1 MRRWAAFLLA
11 GILSAAGVNAFAQ
24 SQPQAGRIYRVGFL
38 AMGSPAVTE
47 PMLGHFRRAMSE
59 LGYVEGRNL
68 VIEQRWTDGTTE
80 RLPELAGQLVAAK
93 VDLILAWGTPPV
105 GAAKQVTKTTPVVM
119 VGVADPIGAGFVPS
133 LAKPGGNLTGVTNL
147 ASDHS
152 GKILELLTQVVPNVR
167 TMAVLRNPGN
177 AAHASLLR
185 DVESAARARQVQLQA
200 FAASRPDEL
209 DAAFAS
215 IARAKVEAVVFLAD
229 PMFFGQRHRIAEL
242 ALRHR
247 VATGFARRENVDAGG
262 LLAYGPSLS
271 QQIGR
276 AATFVDRILRGAH
289 PSELPVEQPTRLEFI
304 LNLKTARALGLSI
317 PSSIFMR
324 ADEVIE

>member
-1 MRRWAAFLLA
+1 MRRWRAILL
-11 GILSAAGVNAFAQ
+11 GCLLLAAGVTGFAQ
-24 SQPQAGRIYRVGFL
+24 PQQAGRTYRVGFL

-47 PMLGHFRRAMSE
+47 PMLGHFRSAMSE

-133 LAKPGGNLTGVTNL
+133 LARPGGNLTGVTNI

-167 TMAVLRNPGN
+167 TVAVLRNPGN
-177 AAHASLLR
+177 GAHGSLLR
-185 DVESAARARQVQLQA
+185 DVETAARSRQVQLQVFTA
-200 FAASRPDEL
+200 GKPDDLE
-209 DAAFAS
+209 ATFAS
-215 IARAKVEAVVFLAD
+215 IGRAKADAVVFLAD
-229 PMFFGQRHRIAEL
+229 PMFFGQRTQIAEL
-242 ALRHR
+242 ALRYR
-247 VATGFARRENVDAGG
+247 LPTGFARRENVDAGG

-271 QQIGR
+271 QQIRR

-289 PSELPVEQPTRLEFI
+289 PADLPVEQPTRLELVI
-304 LNLKTARALGLSI
+304 NARTAKALGIAI
-317 PSSIFMR
+317 PQSIFMR

>member
-1 MRRWAAFLLA
+1 MRRWGAILL
-11 GILSAAGVNAFAQ
+11 GGVLSVASLTASAQ
-24 SQPQAGRIYRVGFL
+24 SQEAGRTYRVGFL

-47 PMLGHFRRAMSE
+47 PMLGHFRMAMSE

-80 RLPELAGQLVAAK
+80 RLPELAAQLVAAK

-133 LAKPGGNLTGVTNL
+133 LARPGGNLTGVTNI

-167 TMAVLRNPGN
+167 TVAVLRNPGN
-177 AAHASLLR
+177 AAHGSLLR
-185 DVESAARARQVQLQA
+185 DVETAARSRQVQLQVFVA
-200 FAASRPDEL
+200 NSPDEL
-209 DAAFAS
+209 DTTFAS
-215 IARAKVEAVVFLAD
+215 IARAKVEAAVFLAD
-229 PMFFGQRHRIAEL
+229 PMFFGQRNRIAEL
-242 ALRHR
+242 ALRSHLPTR
-247 VATGFARRENVDAGG
+247 FARRENVDAGG

-271 QQIGR
+271 QQIRR
-276 AATFVDRILRGAH
+276 AATFVDRILRGAR
-289 PSELPVEQPTRLEFI
+289 PSDLPVEQPTRLEFVI
-304 LNLKTARALGLSI
+304 NLKTAKALGLSI

>member
-1 MRRWAAFLLA
+1 MRLWGAILLG
-11 GILSAAGVNAFAQ
+11 GILAAASVNALAQ
-24 SQPQAGRIYRVGFL
+24 PQQAGRIYRVGFL

-47 PMLGHFRRAMSE
+47 PMLGHFRKAMNE

-80 RLPELAGQLVAAK
+80 RLPELAGQLVTAK

-105 GAAKQVTKTTPVVM
+105 GAAKQVTKATPIVM

-133 LAKPGGNLTGVTNL
+133 LARPGGNLTGVTNI

-152 GKILELLTQVVPNVR
+152 GKILELMTQVVPNIR
-167 TMAVLRNPGN
+167 TAAVLRNSGN
-177 AAHASLLR
+177 AAHGSLLR
-185 DVESAARARQVQLQA
+185 DVETAARSRQVQLQV
-200 FAASRPDEL
+200 FAASRLDEL

-229 PMFFGQRHRIAEL
+229 PMFFGQRNRIAEL
-242 ALRHR
+242 ALRYQLP
-247 VATGFARRENVDAGG
+247 TGFARRENVDAGG

-289 PSELPVEQPTRLEFI
+289 PSDLPVEQPTRLEFI
-304 LNLKTARALGLSI
+304 INLKTAKALGLSI
-317 PSSIFMR
+317 APSIFMR

>member
-1 MRRWAAFLLA
+1 MRGWGAILL
-11 GILSAAGVNAFAQ
+11 GSILCVASVHASAQAQ
-24 SQPQAGRIYRVGFL
+24 QAGRTYRVGFL

-47 PMLGHFRRAMSE
+47 PMLGHFRKAMSE
-59 LGYVEGRNL
+59 LGYLEGRNL

-80 RLPELAGQLVAAK
+80 RLPELASQLVAAK

-133 LAKPGGNLTGVTNL
+133 LARPGGNLTGVTNI

-152 GKILELLTQVVPNVR
+152 GKILELLTQVVPKVR
-167 TMAVLRNPGN
+167 TVAVLRNSGN
-177 AAHASLLR
+177 AAHGSLLQ
-185 DVESAARARQVQLQA
+185 DVETAARSHQVQLQV

-229 PMFFGQRHRIAEL
+229 PMFFGQRDRIAEL
-242 ALRHR
+242 ALRYHLP
-247 VATGFARRENVDAGG
+247 TGFARRENVDAGG

-276 AATFVDRILRGAH
+276 AATFVDRILRGAR
-289 PSELPVEQPTRLEFI
+289 PSDLPIEQPTHLELI
-304 LNLKTARALGLSI
+304 INLRTAKALALII
-317 PSSIFMR
+317 PQSVLIG
-324 ADEVIE
+324 ADEVIQ